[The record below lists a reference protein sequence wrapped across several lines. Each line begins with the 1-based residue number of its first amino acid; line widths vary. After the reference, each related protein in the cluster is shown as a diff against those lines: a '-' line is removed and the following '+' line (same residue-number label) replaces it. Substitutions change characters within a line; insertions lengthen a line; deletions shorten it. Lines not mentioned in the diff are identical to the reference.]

1 MATTLIGETRQAT
14 ISLRSRSGIPVVEET
29 YYFRVES
36 DVKDESRAAVLLT
49 PGLPI
54 LNESVSV
61 EGFGIC
67 NGLQAD
73 RDPVNAF
80 WWLVTATFS
89 SEVGEGQGP
98 DGNNPSSDPT
108 AWIPVYETKFERLQ
122 EVVTVDKNGDPIANS
137 AGQPFPTGMTITRM
151 IPIWEFYQIE
161 PATVDDETIL
171 DRNETVNDDEF
182 KGRPEGTLLL
192 TVNSSVIGFYYGQPR
207 RLTQYAIRYNKENWK
222 HKRLDVGEAYL
233 GTDSFGNPALLPYL
247 VGNKL
252 VMGPLNG
259 SGGKSGSGDTP
270 AVLEF
275 DKYEPISFSSFLRI

>member
-1 MATTLIGETRQAT
+1 MATTLIGETRQAV

-29 YYFRVES
+29 YYFRVVS

-73 RDPVNAF
+73 RDATNAY

-89 SEVGEGQGP
+89 SEVSEGQGP

-122 EVVTVDKNGDPIANS
+122 EVVTVDKSGNPVANS
-137 AGQPFPTGMTITRM
+137 AGFEFPVGMTITRM

-161 PATVDDETIL
+161 PASVDDETII

-222 HKRLDVGEAYL
+222 HKRLDVGEAYI
-233 GTDSFGNPALLPYL
+233 GTDAFGSPVKKAYI
-247 VGNKL
+247 VDNKL
-252 VMGPLNG
+252 VMGPLDG
-259 SGGKSGSGDTP
+259 SGGKSGSGQP

-275 DKYEPISFSSFLRI
+275 DKYEPISFSSFLRV

>member
-1 MATTLIGETRQAT
+1 MATTFIGETRQAT
-14 ISLRSRSGIPVVEET
+14 ISLRSRNGLPVVEET
-29 YYFRVES
+29 YYFRVVS
-36 DVKDESRAAVLLT
+36 DVVDESRAAVLLT

-73 RDPVNAF
+73 RDPVNAY

-89 SEVGEGQGP
+89 SEVNERQGP
-98 DGNNPSSDPT
+98 TGSNPSADPT
-108 AWIPVYETKFERLQ
+108 TWIPVYETKFERLQ
-122 EVVTVDKNGDPIANS
+122 EVVTVDKDGTPIANS

-161 PATVDDETIL
+161 SAGVTDEDIL
-171 DRNETVNDDEF
+171 ARNETVNDDTF
-182 KGRPEGTLLL
+182 KGRPEKTLLL
-192 TVNSSVIGFYYGQPR
+192 TVNTSTIGFYYGQPR
-207 RLTQYAIRYNKENWK
+207 RLTQYAIRYNKEKWT

-233 GTDSFGNPALLPYL
+233 DGAFLVPYM
-247 VGNKL
+247 VKNKL

-259 SGGKSGSGDTP
+259 LGGKAVEGEAP
-270 AVLEF
+270 AILEF